1 MSFKRSK
8 SKESD
13 RVKRSK
19 GFKFR
24 NLRIGSKY
32 GLILGV
38 VIGLFIISSI
48 IVYLFMDKSNENIEA
63 MDRRADRAIDVA
75 EMGSLVRAKAIRV
88 FRYIQEPEAIYT
100 DEYNERKEALEV
112 LEMSLED
119 KMDTAE
125 EQALFDLVV
134 KLDDQLNRQFNEII
148 SMIGQG
154 ENGVAE
160 MLGNDANQT
169 QIDAVNALEELR
181 LLVNSQRDS
190 AYDQVETGQTAML
203 VAQGIAIIIS
213 VIVSL
218 ILIIYTT
225 RSVSSNL
232 SKVVA
237 VSNQVADGDL
247 RTERLEYE
255 SKDEI
260 GQLSS
265 SVNKMAEN
273 LRDIIGRVANV
284 SDTVSAQ
291 SEELTQS
298 SSEVKSGNEQIA
310 STMQELASG
319 TETQAN
325 HAGDVASKMSDFSG
339 KVKEANDNGQIIH
352 GASQN
357 VLDMT
362 KEGQEMMQGSIS
374 QMGRVNTIVKD
385 AVGKVEGLDVQSK
398 EISKLVSVI
407 KDIAEQTNL
416 LALNAAIESAR
427 AGEHG
432 RGFAVVA
439 DEVRKLAE
447 QVASSVT
454 DITGIVKN
462 IQSES
467 SAVSESL
474 KGGYQEVEEGTAQIE
489 ETGET
494 FKKINGAV
502 QDMVT
507 SIQTVTGNLADISTS
522 SQEIHT
528 SVEEI
533 ASISEESAA
542 GVEETS
548 ASAEQ
553 ASSSMEEVSDN
564 AEQLAKLSE
573 ELNGLVKKFKL

>member
-1 MSFKRSK
+1 
-8 SKESD
+8 
-13 RVKRSK
+13 
-19 GFKFR
+19 
-24 NLRIGSKY
+24 
-32 GLILGV
+32 
-38 VIGLFIISSI
+38 
-48 IVYLFMDKSNENIEA
+48 
-63 MDRRADRAIDVA
+63 
-75 EMGSLVRAKAIRV
+75 
-88 FRYIQEPEAIYT
+88 
-100 DEYNERKEALEV
+100 
-112 LEMSLED
+112 
-119 KMDTAE
+119 
-125 EQALFDLVV
+125 
-134 KLDDQLNRQFNEII
+134 
-148 SMIGQG
+148 
-154 ENGVAE
+154 
-160 MLGNDANQT
+160 
-169 QIDAVNALEELR
+169 
-181 LLVNSQRDS
+181 
-190 AYDQVETGQTAML
+190 
-203 VAQGIAIIIS
+203 
-213 VIVSL
+213 
-218 ILIIYTT
+218 
-225 RSVSSNL
+225 
-232 SKVVA
+232 
-237 VSNQVADGDL
+237 
-247 RTERLEYE
+247 
-255 SKDEI
+255 
-260 GQLSS
+260 
-265 SVNKMAEN
+265 
-273 LRDIIGRVANV
+273 
-284 SDTVSAQ
+284 
-291 SEELTQS
+291 
-298 SSEVKSGNEQIA
+298 
-310 STMQELASG
+310 MQELASG

-507 SIQTVTGNLADISTS
+507 SIQTVTSNLADISTS